1 MISKKLTNK
10 ITLGPL
16 PASKKIY
23 VQSEKFSDV
32 KVAMREIAL
41 TNNTTFTVYDPSG
54 VYSDQ
59 NFLDKIDLNK
69 GLPKLRQQW
78 INERGDVEEY
88 QGRIVKPEDNGVT
101 APGAKPSAPEFDLS
115 EFKPVRA
122 KAGKKQAGPNGGAYA
137 VGAQLCGR

>member
-78 INERGDVEEY
+78 IMERGDVEEY

-101 APGAKPSAPEFDLS
+101 APGAKPSAP
-115 EFKPVRA
+115 
-122 KAGKKQAGPNGGAYA
+122 
-137 VGAQLCGR
+137 